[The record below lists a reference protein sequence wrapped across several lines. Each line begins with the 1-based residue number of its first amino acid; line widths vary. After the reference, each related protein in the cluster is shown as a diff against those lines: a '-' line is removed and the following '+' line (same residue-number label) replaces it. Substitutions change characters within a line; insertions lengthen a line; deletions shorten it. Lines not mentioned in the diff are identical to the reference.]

1 MEGVLVRPKPPSLT
15 RRRGRRAWR
24 SEAMGMRRLSRGSR
38 PDPRRV
44 ATEDVRGCVAGPA
57 CGRKHRRPGGAARR
71 SRRSWL
77 RQDRG
82 APVTRASGASAP
94 GRGFEPPSE
103 DEASRVTIVAR
114 LKLEVRRQAKLH
126 LVGSSGKRTARVPEP
141 RRRPARAQDEPALP
155 SRAKARGEPRAAA
168 RRGAARG
175 ATGNRAVRR
184 VLVTGVGCRKSVTH
198 IFLVSQRGPSLPVTA
213 TEAAGARDSSRRPAG
228 L

>member
-1 MEGVLVRPKPPSLT
+1 MRP
-15 RRRGRRAWR
+15 
-24 SEAMGMRRLSRGSR
+24 LSRGSS

-44 ATEDVRGCVAGPA
+44 VTEDVRGCVASPA
-57 CGRKHRRPGGAARR
+57 CGRKHRKPGGAARR

-82 APVTRASGASAP
+82 ASLTWASGASAP
-94 GRGFEPPSE
+94 GRGFEPPSD
-103 DEASRVTIVAR
+103 DEASRVTIVAKP
-114 LKLEVRRQAKLH
+114 KLEVRRQAKLH
-126 LVGSSGKRTARVPEP
+126 LVGSSGKRRARVPRKP
-141 RRRPARAQDEPALP
+141 RRRPAQAQDESALP
-155 SRAKARGEPRAAA
+155 SCAKARDEPRAAA

-198 IFLVSQRGPSLPVTA
+198 IFLVSQRGPSLPATA
-213 TEAAGARDSSRRPAG
+213 RQSAGARDSSRRPAG